1 MTTPAS
7 FMVLECRVG
16 LGRLSIATD
25 AIEVLGEYSV
35 GNRLPL
41 TERIGYSLGVWDNE
55 VVMSL
60 SMSRSDPAPS
70 RTTAGLLLVTPGT
83 SIRWAF
89 EIGAPL
95 GLAEVTGLESPQSEA
110 TRWLRTATLSRGG
123 VVQFVDVHML
133 VAKLGDLEGVRASL

>member
-1 MTTPAS
+1 
-7 FMVLECRVG
+7 
-16 LGRLSIATD
+16 
-25 AIEVLGEYSV
+25 
-35 GNRLPL
+35 
-41 TERIGYSLGVWDNE
+41 
-55 VVMSL
+55 MSL